1 MGGRDEAAVKTI
13 HARRPSL
20 AALVFAALVVA
31 TVGAFF
37 VTTRLKRSAPAI
49 EQLNFNRHFSPNGDG
64 VLDYALFGFRLRR
77 ADQVTVS
84 IVTRGGGKVRT
95 LVENIEL
102 SKGRRYRFRWD
113 GRTDSGRI
121 APDGE
126 YHVRVGLRRQ
136 GRVAT
141 SPRKLFLDTTPPR
154 PVVAYVKPSVI
165 TPGASRQRLRGAT
178 VRFTGPRRRPV
189 LMVYR
194 TDLGR
199 PRLVARAQGRTH
211 DALLHWDGRV
221 GLGARRSPAPAG
233 SYLLAVRVR
242 DAAGNTGPRKLPPS
256 RGAVVGHPGVA
267 VRYVA
272 AVAPTRPVAAGKVA
286 AFQVFTAGRR
296 YRWRVTR
303 LGSGRSVSRGRSR
316 AGMLHVR
323 APAGGSGV
331 ALLELSVGSH
341 VYRTPFAV
349 QGRRRER
356 VLVALPELLWQAV
369 NPVEQDG
376 DGYPDVLPLDRA
388 VGLDRPFA
396 AGLPRGFSETVALLA
411 YLRRERLRYD
421 LTTDL
426 ALARDGAAALR
437 GHRGVLIAG
446 PERFAPPELT
456 RLLGGFVQAGGRVA
470 WLGTGGFSRKAK
482 LTRNAL
488 VLGGRGSFL
497 GERVR
502 IERGPRALVV
512 LGDRIAFFSGA
523 IPPIGPFRTLE
534 PSLRLPVGAGSLAS
548 AGAEPGRPDVVVY
561 RLGRGVVAR
570 LGVDGFGRALETS
583 PSAARIM
590 RRLWTLL
597 SR

>member
-1 MGGRDEAAVKTI
+1 MLI
-13 HARRPSL
+13 PRRPSL

-49 EQLNFNRHFSPNGDG
+49 EQLKFNRHFSPNGDG
-64 VLDYALFGFRLRR
+64 VLDHALFGFRLRR
-77 ADQVTVS
+77 ADEVTVS
-84 IVTRGGGKVRT
+84 IVTLGGATVRT
-95 LVENIEL
+95 LAENVEL
-102 SKGRRYRFRWD
+102 GKGRRYRFRWD
-113 GRTDSGRI
+113 GRTDNGRI

-126 YHVRVGLRRQ
+126 YRVRVSLRRQ
-136 GRVAT
+136 GRVAI

-154 PVVAYVKPSVI
+154 PFVAYVKPSVI
-165 TPGASRQRLRGAT
+165 TPGAPRQRLQGAT

-194 TDLGR
+194 TDVGR
-199 PRLVARAQGRTH
+199 PRLVARAKGRSH
-211 DALLHWDGRV
+211 DPLIHWDGRV

-242 DAAGNTGPRKLPPS
+242 DAAGNSGPRKLPPA
-256 RGAVVGHPGVA
+256 RGEVRGHPGVA
-267 VRYVA
+267 VRYV
-272 AVAPTRPVAAGKVA
+272 VALPSGASPARPVAAGEVT

-296 YRWRVTR
+296 YRWRVLR

-316 AGMLHVR
+316 SSTLHVR
-323 APAGGSGV
+323 APAGPSGV

-349 QGRRRER
+349 QARRRQR
-356 VLVALPELLWQAV
+356 VLVVLPELSWQAV
-369 NPVEQDG
+369 NPVEQNG

-396 AGLPRGFSETVALLA
+396 GAGLPRAFPEIAALLA
-411 YLRRERLRYD
+411 FVQRSHLRYD

-426 ALARDGAAALR
+426 ALVRDRGAALR
-437 GHRGVLIAG
+437 GHDGVLIAG

-456 RLLGGFVQAGGRVA
+456 RLLGAYVQNAGRVA
-470 WLGTGGFSRKAK
+470 WLGTGGFSRKVG

-488 VLGGRGSFL
+488 VRGGRGSFL

-512 LGDRIAFFSGA
+512 LGDRIGFFSGTA
-523 IPPIGPFRTLE
+523 PPIGPFAMLE
-534 PSLRLPVGAGSLAS
+534 PSLRLLAGARSLAS

-570 LGVDGFGRALETS
+570 VGVDGFGRALETS